1 MSRIDTSLRGGSGNL
16 TRTAL
21 QVTAILCTLGL
32 LFQSATAG
40 QVLSRSSGALAF
52 HATGAMVFHVLSAL
66 MVVAAAFLWRPP
78 RGSVWPVVI
87 SALVFVLGVVQGY
100 IGDLGALS
108 VHVPLGMA
116 LALGT
121 VWVLAWSF
129 LAGRPTDRSGP

>member
-1 MSRIDTSLRGGSGNL
+1 MSRIDASARGGSGSL

-21 QVTAILCTLGL
+21 QVTAILCTLAI

-40 QVLSRSSGALAF
+40 QVLSRSRGALAV
-52 HATGAMVFHVLSAL
+52 HATGAIVFHVLSAL
-66 MVVAAAFLWRPP
+66 MVVAAVFLWRQP

-100 IGDLGALS
+100 IGDQGTLS

-116 LALGT
+116 LAVGT

-129 LAGRPTDRSGP
+129 LAGRPTDRGGR